1 MSGHSKWSTIKRK
14 KGAADAK
21 RGKIF
26 TRLIKEITVA
36 ARNGGGDEDSNPRL
50 RTAVQNANAQNMP
63 KDNIKRAIL
72 RGTGELPGV
81 TYEEH
86 LYEGYGSG
94 GIAIII
100 ETLTDNSNRTT
111 PEIRFIFEKYGGHMA
126 KSGAALFSFDKR
138 GLFIIDG
145 SADEDLLMEVALEAG
160 ALDIVNEG
168 EVFEVLSEATDY
180 ATVQNALEKG
190 GFKVLEASLAYI
202 PHSLLTLSE
211 SEGEKAIG
219 ILEALDDHDDVQN
232 FYTNYDIPDD
242 VELG

>member
-1 MSGHSKWSTIKRK
+1 VSGHSKWSTIKRK

-36 ARNGGGDEDSNPRL
+36 ARNGGGDEDANPRL

-86 LYEGYGSG
+86 LYEGYGVG
-94 GIAIII
+94 GVAIII
-100 ETLTDNSNRTT
+100 ETLTDNANRTT
-111 PEIRFIFEKYGGHMA
+111 PEIRFLFEKYGGHMA
-126 KSGAALFSFDKR
+126 KSGAALFSFDRR
-138 GLFIIDG
+138 GLFIVDK
-145 SADEDLLMEVALEAG
+145 STDEELLMEVVLEAG
-160 ALDIVNEG
+160 ALDIVTE
-168 EVFEVLSEATDY
+168 EDAFEVLSEATDY

-190 GFKVLEASLAYI
+190 GFNVIESSLAYI
-202 PHSLLTLSE
+202 PHNLLSLSKDD
-211 SEGEKAIG
+211 GEKILA
-219 ILEALDDHDDVQN
+219 ILEALDDHEDVQRFFTN
-232 FYTNYDIPDD
+232 FDIPDD
-242 VELG
+242 AELD